1 MTDSTRD
8 GLDRRTFL
16 LATASAVGASGAIG
30 GVGGVSTASAGRDD
44 SSLSTGTIRPSG
56 FVLEQ
61 GDTCVPLGVV
71 TSDMPVEEFYDYRSS
86 DTDPEGWYSA
96 YGPAT
101 ALEQAKNSVLYLYR
115 GPEGTS
121 LVFMH
126 GKRGSEGAG
135 AVTFRFSGLPD
146 DGTWAVTDD
155 QYDASTN
162 YDTFAESDGG
172 WQVDWTWAGDS
183 RHGGGA
189 DGGAFRGITS
199 DDTVTIDPAFNDAAR
214 LYGQH
219 VNRNY
224 VGPIEEWNAL
234 AADSEGRRWQSL
246 DMERPVVI
254 HAGHC
259 SGSGT
264 TETTTRRTTETTTRR
279 TTKTTETRTTT
290 DIRTTE
296 TTDIP
301 TDSQTTG
308 TTSEATH
315 DTTTTSGASGIGM
328 TTTSPDGQDG
338 LGVLTAISGVI
349 GTGLSLY
356 RLRGKE

>member
-1 MTDSTRD
+1 MTDATRD

-16 LATASAVGASGAIG
+16 LATASAVGAGSAFG
-30 GVGGVSTASAGRDD
+30 GVGAVSDGTESADGGDW
-44 SSLSTGTIRPSG
+44 SFSNGSIRPSG

-86 DTDPEGWYSA
+86 DTDPQGWYSA

-101 ALEQAKNSVLYLYR
+101 ALEQAENSVLYLYR

-126 GKRGSEGAG
+126 GKRGSEDGG
-135 AVTFRFSGLPD
+135 SVTFRFSGLPT

-162 YDTFAESDGG
+162 YDTFAESDDG

-183 RHGGGA
+183 HHGGGA
-189 DGGAFRGITS
+189 DGGAFRGLTP
-199 DDTVTIDPAFNDAAR
+199 DDTVTIDPAFNAAAR
-214 LYGQH
+214 LYRQH

-224 VGPIEEWNAL
+224 VGPVEEWNVL
-234 AADSEGRRWQSL
+234 AADSAGYRWQSL

-254 HAGHC
+254 HAGRC
-259 SGSGT
+259 RRSGG
-264 TETTTRRTTETTTRR
+264 TETTTQK
-279 TTKTTETRTTT
+279 TTKTNGTRTTT
-290 DIRTTE
+290 GART
-296 TTDIP
+296 P
-301 TDSQTTG
+301 TDARTTG
-308 TTSEATH
+308 TTV
-315 DTTTTSGASGIGM
+315 TTSDSK
-328 TTTSPDGQDG
+328 TTGHGERIDP
-338 LGVLTAISGVI
+338 
-349 GTGLSLY
+349 
-356 RLRGKE
+356 